1 MPNNVLFK
9 ATVRFT
15 QTVMPGTN
23 YQQGSVETES
33 GFVTAPDATTAEKI
47 VREYYERMNS
57 NTHVV
62 SVAACKVTPA
72 DKSSTGFFVRFNL
85 SANGDVTNTK
95 ELVLAM
101 TCRAYYT
108 ASCQVPA
115 NLSLEDAIEYAKAHY
130 DLSELT
136 ADPDSIELLSG
147 EEVVHTAE
155 CRFSD
160 GTEVG

>member
-23 YQQGSVETES
+23 YQQGSIETES
-33 GFVTAPDATTAEKI
+33 GFVTAPDAAAAEQI
-47 VREYYERMNS
+47 VRKHYEQMNS
-57 NTHVV
+57 ANHVV
-62 SVAACKVTPA
+62 DVTACEVTPA

-85 SANGDVTNTK
+85 SAVGER

-101 TCRAYYT
+101 TCKAYYT
-108 ASCQVPA
+108 ASCKVPA
-115 NLSLEDAIEYAKAHY
+115 NLSLDDAIEYAKAHY
-130 DLSELT
+130 DLAELT

-147 EEVVHTAE
+147 AEVVHAAE
-155 CRFSD
+155 CRFAD
-160 GTEVG
+160 ETEVG